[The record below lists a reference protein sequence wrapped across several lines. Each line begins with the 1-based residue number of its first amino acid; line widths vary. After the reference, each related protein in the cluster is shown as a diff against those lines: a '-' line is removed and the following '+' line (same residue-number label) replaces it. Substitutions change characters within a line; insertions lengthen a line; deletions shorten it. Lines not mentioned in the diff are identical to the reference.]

1 MELNLLEK
9 KELWIENIKLNN
21 VNLNEIAEAVA
32 RTLNLEIKE
41 VMVVDVRENF
51 ITLDILKK
59 TLQIEDVIGKEKIL
73 LKNLAK
79 VKGLTVNSNTRI
91 HSDGILGL
99 IAVEPEE
106 EEQFLSRVN
115 SISRNIK
122 NNFLRRAKI
131 FASGTE
137 VQKKLIKDT
146 NTPMII
152 DILKTR
158 GFKIEKGGIL
168 PDNKLKISQ
177 EIFSAINEGY
187 GLVITTGGVGAES
200 KDQTIEGIL
209 QLDPEAKTPYIT
221 YYHKG
226 TGRHI
231 KDGVRIGVGKVGESI
246 ILALPGPNDEV
257 RVGIEAF
264 IEDFSEGCNDKSKL
278 ANKVA
283 RALIFSIKEKTEIN
297 RREKY
302 IKNG

>member
-21 VNLNEIAEAVA
+21 INLNEVA
-32 RTLNLEIKE
+32 KVVAKTLNLEIKK

-51 ITLDILKK
+51 ITLDILRN
-59 TLQIEDVIGKEKIL
+59 TLQIEDIIGKEKIL

-79 VKGLTVNSNTRI
+79 VKGLTISNNTCI
-91 HSDGILGL
+91 HSDGVLGL

-106 EEQFLSRVN
+106 KAQFLSRVN

-131 FASGTE
+131 FASGIE

-152 DILKTR
+152 DILKAR
-158 GFKIEKGGIL
+158 GFKVERGDIL
-168 PDNKLKISQ
+168 PDNKVKISQ

-187 GLVITTGGVGAES
+187 GLIITTGGVGAES

-209 QLDPEAKTPYIT
+209 QLDPEAETPYIT

-231 KDGVRIGVGKVGESI
+231 KDGVRIGVGKVGEAI
-246 ILALPGPNDEV
+246 ILSLPGPNDEA

-264 IEDFSEGCNDKSKL
+264 IEDFFEGCDDKSKL

-283 RALIFSIKEKTEIN
+283 RALIFSIKEKN
-297 RREKY
+297 K
-302 IKNG
+302 KK